1 MSILNLNAPQGR
13 GPVGKKSAKI
23 WMGVGLLA
31 AVLGFGSTFA
41 ANITLNNGTSP
52 TEFGQGVQQT
62 VYCGGTANTL
72 TIKPVS
78 RFVNV
83 SGGSG
88 SFAVGGITV
97 SGIPVTCKNMNFV
110 LSVYS
115 DADSSRKNIAST
127 TFSGQTF
134 TLSTPTVYWT
144 DTSTALNVIDS
155 EKQSASSDCQKK
167 KSSGSNTTTTNGGA
181 LLSLSSTSY
190 SDPCRVAYLSSVTP
204 SNRTTG
210 GGAFTITVRSDAS
223 SLMSL
228 ADFDKITIE
237 TQADAFGFSSTLGSA
252 AYGLVN
258 GTASGS

>member
-1 MSILNLNAPQGR
+1 MSILNLNTPQGR
-13 GPVGKKSAKI
+13 SPIGKKSAKI

-41 ANITLNNGTSP
+41 ANISLNNGTSP

-62 VYCGGTANTL
+62 VYCGGTANSL

-83 SGGSG
+83 SGASG

-97 SGIPVTCKNMNFV
+97 SGIPVNCKNLNFV

-115 DADSSRKNIAST
+115 DGSSSRQNIAS
-127 TFSGQTF
+127 G
-134 TLSTPTVYWT
+134 LSTPTVYWT
-144 DTSTALNVIDS
+144 DSSTAFNVFDS
-155 EKQSASSDCQKK
+155 DYRTSSFNCQRK
-167 KSSGSNTTTTNGGA
+167 KSSGSTTTTLGGA
-181 LLSLSSTSY
+181 LLSLSTTSY
-190 SDPCRVAYLSSVTP
+190 SDPCSVAYLSSVTP

-210 GGAFTITVRSDAS
+210 GGAFTITVRSDANG
-223 SLMSL
+223 LMSL

-237 TQADAFGFSSTLGSA
+237 TQADTFGLASTSGSGT
-252 AYGLVN
+252 YGLVN
-258 GTASGS
+258 TSSS

>member
-1 MSILNLNAPQGR
+1 MSILNLNTPQGR
-13 GPVGKKSAKI
+13 SPIGKKSAKI

-41 ANITLNNGTSP
+41 ANISLNNGTSP

-62 VYCGGTANTL
+62 VYCGGTANSL

-83 SGGSG
+83 SGASG

-97 SGIPVTCKNMNFV
+97 SGIPVTCKNLNFV

-115 DADSSRKNIAST
+115 DNSSSRQNIAS
-127 TFSGQTF
+127 G
-134 TLSTPTVYWT
+134 LSTPAVYWT
-144 DTSTALNVIDS
+144 DSSTAFNLADS
-155 EKQSASSDCQKK
+155 DYRTSSSNCQRK
-167 KSSGSNTTTTNGGA
+167 KSFGSNTTTLGGA
-181 LLSLSSTSY
+181 LLSLSTTSY
-190 SDPCRVAYLSSVTP
+190 SDPCSVAYLSSVTP

-223 SLMSL
+223 GLMSL

-237 TQADAFGFSSTLGSA
+237 TQADTFGLAATSGSG

-258 GTASGS
+258 TSS

>member
-1 MSILNLNAPQGR
+1 MSILNLNTPQGR
-13 GPVGKKSAKI
+13 SPIGKKSAKI

-41 ANITLNNGTSP
+41 ANISLNNGTSP

-62 VYCGGTANTL
+62 VYCGGTANSL

-83 SGGSG
+83 SGASG

-97 SGIPVTCKNMNFV
+97 SGIPVNCKNLNFV

-115 DADSSRKNIAST
+115 DGSNSRQNIAS
-127 TFSGQTF
+127 G
-134 TLSTPTVYWT
+134 LSTPTVYWT
-144 DTSTALNVIDS
+144 DSSTAFNVFDS
-155 EKQSASSDCQKK
+155 DYRTSSSNCQRK
-167 KSSGSNTTTTNGGA
+167 KSSGSTTTTLGGA
-181 LLSLSSTSY
+181 LLSLSTTSY
-190 SDPCRVAYLSSVTP
+190 SDPCSVAYLSSVTP

-223 SLMSL
+223 GLMSL

-237 TQADAFGFSSTLGSA
+237 TQADSFGLASTSGSG

-258 GTASGS
+258 TSSS

>member
-13 GPVGKKSAKI
+13 GPVGKKSVKI

-62 VYCGGTANTL
+62 VYCGGTANSL

-83 SGGSG
+83 SGASG

-97 SGIPVTCKNMNFV
+97 SGIPVTCKNLNFV

-115 DADSSRKNIAST
+115 DNSSSRQNIAT
-127 TFSGQTF
+127 G
-134 TLSTPTVYWT
+134 LSTPTVYWT
-144 DTSTALNVIDS
+144 DTTTALNVIDS
-155 EKQSASSDCQKK
+155 SKQSASSDCQKK
-167 KSSGSNTTTTNGGA
+167 RSSGTTTTTTGGA

-190 SDPCRVAYLSSVTP
+190 SDPCGVAYLSSVTP

-223 SLMSL
+223 GLMSL

-237 TQADAFGFSSTLGSA
+237 TQIDAFGLSSTLGSA

-258 GTASGS
+258 GTPSGS